1 MEILSWGIGLPIQL
15 QRCCAPG
22 DEHHPCIFCMW
33 SSKIMMKI
41 DENWWKLITSW
52 WNIMISMMKYHVV
65 MKFVPSVNIRNPKK
79 IPLPL
84 GLQELATC
92 FDHFDLWKS
101 VQWEIP
107 VVFRCPNCE
116 CRHVTGAWDSRTLLG
131 STPLELRFPSTACK
145 LLISEGF
152 IWIYMDLSDS
162 SPDPTSATELPSF
175 EAGPVNQQR
184 SGPFLPLR
192 KWKFWAA
199 AILRTP
205 YSCIRCRS
213 RCNLRCPMMSQ
224 YQPTG
229 TLVPTIQQPPQHFEV
244 VIICELENTV

>member
-152 IWIYMDLSDS
+152 IWIYMDLYGFIRFIS
-162 SPDPTSATELPSF
+162 
-175 EAGPVNQQR
+175 R
-184 SGPFLPLR
+184 SNLCHRIAIIWGR
-192 KWKFWAA
+192 SCQSTKIW
-199 AILRTP
+199 AILTTAEMEILSRRRTP
-205 YSCIRCRS
+205 YSV
-213 RCNLRCPMMSQ
+213 L
-224 YQPTG
+224 
-229 TLVPTIQQPPQHFEV
+229 LH
-244 VIICELENTV
+244 